1 MSRRAPLSLLLLVLA
16 SALFGF
22 LPTDGST
29 DFFSIAAADKTD
41 RYGDPLPEGAIA
53 RLGTVRLR
61 HIGVVNC
68 LAFSPD
74 GKTLASASDDGA
86 LCLWDVAT
94 GRELQRFGDDKRSLS
109 CLTFTP
115 DGKTLIA
122 TECQHLLRGIGVWNV
137 ATGGQVR
144 KLPCKAEGVSALAVN
159 RDGKTLAI
167 KARQSVE
174 LWDLTTGQKVGE
186 LDGPTNSWPALA
198 FSPDGGLLAVGG
210 EGGATDLWDWIGN
223 EHVGRLVGHREL
235 RPDEE
240 NKASALELR
249 LLLAIREAKQSSEIV
264 ALAFAPDG
272 KTLQVGS
279 TFGATIRYDLA
290 TGAALAEYGA
300 HDGANRPPVVA
311 LSPRTDYLALSEY
324 GGVSLHSPMPGTK
337 PVMLTGHQ
345 GWVRCLAFSP
355 DGKRL
360 ASGGVDHA
368 IRLWDVAT
376 QRPLHEFA
384 TEPGGSVSVQMVGD
398 GERLAMQ
405 HSFAAMLS
413 LPGQE
418 ARFPSFATVSRQVS
432 WRHGRTIPLPFLDA
446 ATQKTAS
453 YLPDGERLLVSG
465 VDGLLRILD
474 ANTGEELRCFGRR
487 GPDFAVCPVSVS
499 PDGRTAVVR
508 SWEPMTDNG
517 SVRPHLYLWDLAG
530 GMLLTELPNS
540 GRDWTISPKGDVLA
554 TVLYAVHAVGFV
566 DARTGQRL
574 AIGASE
580 PGARIVHH
588 FLAGRFPSSCGRRR
602 VCPPSKRGRTPLRG
616 SRPYGAWELTT

>member
-1 MSRRAPLSLLLLVLA
+1 M
-16 SALFGF
+16 
-22 LPTDGST
+22 
-29 DFFSIAAADKTD
+29 
-41 RYGDPLPEGAIA
+41 
-53 RLGTVRLR
+53 
-61 HIGVVNC
+61 
-68 LAFSPD
+68 
-74 GKTLASASDDGA
+74 
-86 LCLWDVAT
+86 
-94 GRELQRFGDDKRSLS
+94 
-109 CLTFTP
+109 
-115 DGKTLIA
+115 
-122 TECQHLLRGIGVWNV
+122 
-137 ATGGQVR
+137 
-144 KLPCKAEGVSALAVN
+144 
-159 RDGKTLAI
+159 
-167 KARQSVE
+167 
-174 LWDLTTGQKVGE
+174 
-186 LDGPTNSWPALA
+186 
-198 FSPDGGLLAVGG
+198 
-210 EGGATDLWDWIGN
+210 
-223 EHVGRLVGHREL
+223 
-235 RPDEE
+235 
-240 NKASALELR
+240 
-249 LLLAIREAKQSSEIV
+249 
-264 ALAFAPDG
+264 
-272 KTLQVGS
+272 
-279 TFGATIRYDLA
+279 
-290 TGAALAEYGA
+290 
-300 HDGANRPPVVA
+300 
-311 LSPRTDYLALSEY
+311 
-324 GGVSLHSPMPGTK
+324 
-337 PVMLTGHQ
+337 
-345 GWVRCLAFSP
+345 
-355 DGKRL
+355 
-360 ASGGVDHA
+360 DHA

-554 TVLYAVHAVGFV
+554 TVLYADHAVGFV

-580 PGARIVHH
+580 PAHGS
-588 FLAGRFPSSCGRRR
+588 FTTFSPDGSLLAVGGEFVTFEKEELHYEAPALT
-602 VCPPSKRGRTPLRG
+602 V
-616 SRPYGAWELTT
+616 WELTTWRKVAELPNHSAEVCCCFSPDGALLASGCKDGTVRLLDVGSAKELRSLRGHRAEINSLAFTADGKALISASDDGTALVWDVTAYRPTRPETLTPKQLEVLWSDLASADAATAYRASVRLVRCGPAAVNFLKTRLRPLTPPDADRVNGLLADLDDNDFTVRERATKELTALEHTAVPSLKKALEGKRSPEVRRRVERACWATWTIPRRRRSGCATCAGGVGATRLTASRGGTRNDTADELRAHHGQEAKAR